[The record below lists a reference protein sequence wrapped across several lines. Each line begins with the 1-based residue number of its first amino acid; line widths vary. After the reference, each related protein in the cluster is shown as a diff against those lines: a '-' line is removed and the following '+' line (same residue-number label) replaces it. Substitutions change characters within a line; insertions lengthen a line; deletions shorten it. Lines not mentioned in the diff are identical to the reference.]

1 MASDIFGRTKAF
13 LDSLGASN
21 ADRALSW
28 AYLSET
34 DSSFA
39 IESET
44 PNQNK
49 TEAFVAL
56 LQQAH
61 EKLPLTEDYFS
72 DLQSATITNP
82 FEKAACFR
90 HEQNWIRGG
99 GLRGPSSVAEQAIDV
114 DLRQE
119 SEFLAR
125 FDRVASALND
135 EFDIRSND
143 QHLLII
149 SALQNGG
156 RISNNRRKKL
166 ADRVSEE
173 VFDFVERL
181 AKDELAN
188 KHERH

>member
-1 MASDIFGRTKAF
+1 M
-13 LDSLGASN
+13 
-21 ADRALSW
+21 
-28 AYLSET
+28 
-34 DSSFA
+34 
-39 IESET
+39 
-44 PNQNK
+44 
-49 TEAFVAL
+49 
-56 LQQAH
+56 
-61 EKLPLTEDYFS
+61 
-72 DLQSATITNP
+72 
-82 FEKAACFR
+82 
-90 HEQNWIRGG
+90 
-99 GLRGPSSVAEQAIDV
+99 AEQAIDV